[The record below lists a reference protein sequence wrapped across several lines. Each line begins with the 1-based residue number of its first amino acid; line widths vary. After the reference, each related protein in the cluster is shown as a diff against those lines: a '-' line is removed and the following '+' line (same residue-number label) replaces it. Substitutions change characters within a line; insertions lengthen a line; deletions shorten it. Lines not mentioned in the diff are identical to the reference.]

1 MSMCERTVIFDN
13 HGDIEV
19 QVSGGTTRYIVCSRA
34 LARTSPLL
42 RSRMRQDF
50 VADTQD
56 RCTRRSVMIELDGN
70 DEDSLTIL
78 FNIAHAHFLAVPRTL
93 SIQQM
98 YNLSMLTSCYNCTSI
113 LGPWVDS
120 WIAGVE
126 GTVRRDDMAMML
138 WVFWEL
144 GFSGEFR
151 TMAHR
156 MTVELNAS
164 AFTNAGRLW
173 SSARAATRLSDIRL
187 ASLQAL
193 FDTTAEML
201 AKLLLLEQCP
211 RWSRFAQRSGPQ
223 RCRQAMRAMVESS
236 LRAAGLWPSPEV
248 ASIQESLAE
257 VYSKLVAVVS
267 HNHMGCEFGQFWCRR
282 IQDAM
287 KAQVDQ
293 ISGITKDD

>member
-1 MSMCERTVIFDN
+1 MSRCDNTVIFDN

-34 LARTSPLL
+34 LARMSPLL
-42 RSRMRQDF
+42 RSRIRQDI

-56 RCTRRSVMIELDGN
+56 QCTRRGVIILELHGN
-70 DEDSLTIL
+70 DDDSLTIL

-93 SIQQM
+93 SIKQM
-98 YNLSMLTSCYNCTSI
+98 YNLSMLTWCYGCTSI

-126 GTVRRDDMAMML
+126 GTVPRADMAMML

-156 MTVELNAS
+156 MTVELEACEFS
-164 AFTNAGRLW
+164 NAGRLW
-173 SSARAATRLSDIRL
+173 SSAARATSAI
-187 ASLQAL
+187 
-193 FDTTAEML
+193 FDTTADML

-211 RWSRFAQRSGPQ
+211 RWSRFAARGGPQ
-223 RCRQAMRAMVESS
+223 RCRQAMRAMMESS
-236 LRAAGLWPSPEV
+236 LGAAGLWPSPEV
-248 ASIQESLAE
+248 AGIKESLGE

-287 KAQVDQ
+287 NAQLDQ
-293 ISGITKDD
+293 VGGITKDDET

>member
-1 MSMCERTVIFDN
+1 MSICERTVILDN

-34 LARTSPLL
+34 LARISPVL
-42 RSRMRQDF
+42 RSRMRQDD
-50 VADTQD
+50 VSDTQD
-56 RCTRRSVMIELDGN
+56 QCARRSVVMMQLDGN
-70 DEDSLTIL
+70 DDDSLTIL

-93 SIQQM
+93 SIKQI
-98 YNLSMLTSCYNCTSI
+98 YNLSILTSCYSCTSI

-126 GTVRRDDMAMML
+126 GTVPRGDMAMML

-151 TMAHR
+151 TVAHR
-156 MTVELNAS
+156 MTVELDAS
-164 AFTNAGRLW
+164 
-173 SSARAATRLSDIRL
+173 RLSDMRL
-187 ASLQAL
+187 ASLQAI
-193 FDTTAEML
+193 FDTTADML

-211 RWSRFAQRSGPQ
+211 RWSRFAARGGPQ
-223 RCRQAMRAMVESS
+223 RCRQAMRAMMESS
-236 LRAAGLWPSPEV
+236 LGAAGLWPSPEV
-248 ASIQESLAE
+248 AGIKESLGE

-282 IQDAM
+282 IQNAM
-287 KAQVDQ
+287 NAQMDQ
-293 ISGITKDD
+293 ISGITKDDET